1 MKMEKRNKIIDIL
14 VFLVLL
20 SVVSVITFT
29 LFYNQTRGSEALYHS
44 DMKAYIL
51 EMQGLDS
58 GYSFPY
64 PVFFKISAFFHLF
77 VNPQLAVALATLLLN
92 SGSMVIVKLALNY
105 HVLEQLEEGF
115 PKCRWLAGV
124 IVSFVSIALFFVS
137 MLYPPKGIY
146 LPGIPYNY
154 LGVFTANPFHNA
166 TYMAARPFTI
176 LAFLWFAKLLDCYE
190 QGYSGKWRLP
200 KCGVSAALSVDGI
213 AMVPGKSAEGVVP
226 TAVTKQGVAM
236 CDYVLFALFLLLAT
250 MTKPSFT
257 IVMVG
262 AAGLIMVWRMIRS
275 KFNNFWPTIQL
286 GLCFIPTFIDLLYQ
300 YKGVFVPTEGEE
312 GGIGFTFGKIW
323 GLYTDNL
330 PLAICL
336 GVGFPLAV
344 LVLNWKQLKTNT
356 LFRFAWQIY
365 LMGFAMAFFLYEK
378 GFRWADFNFSWGYM
392 CGIFFA
398 FLGSMMVL
406 LPATGQKKKPLW
418 LALQW
423 GPFLWHLACGINYFI
438 GIAQGQMY
446 Y

>member
-1 MKMEKRNKIIDIL
+1 MKIENKIDKKNKVIDTL
-14 VFLVLL
+14 AFLVLL
-20 SVVSVITFT
+20 AGVSVITFT

-92 SGSMVIVKLALNY
+92 SGAMVIVKLALNY
-105 HVLEQLEEGF
+105 HVLEKMEEGF
-115 PKCRWLAGV
+115 SKRKWLAGV
-124 IVSFVSIALFFVS
+124 IVSFVSVSLFFVS
-137 MLYPPKGIY
+137 MLFPPEGIY
-146 LPGIPYNY
+146 LPGIKHNY

-176 LAFLWFAKLLDCYE
+176 LAYLWFAKLLDNYE
-190 QGYSGKWRLP
+190 MGYSGKWRTERHGRNGNVALRQQADG
-200 KCGVSAALSVDGI
+200 GVMDI
-213 AMVPGKSAEGVVP
+213 GVQQGP
-226 TAVTKQGVAM
+226 AV

-262 AAGLIMVWRMIRS
+262 AAGLIMVWRMVRS
-275 KFNNFWPTIQL
+275 KFKNFWPTIQL

-300 YKGVFVPTEGEE
+300 FKGVFVPTEGEE

-398 FLGSMMVL
+398 FLGAMMVL

-423 GPFLWHLACGINYFI
+423 GPFLWHLACGIYYFI

>member
-1 MKMEKRNKIIDIL
+1 
-14 VFLVLL
+14 
-20 SVVSVITFT
+20 
-29 LFYNQTRGSEALYHS
+29 
-44 DMKAYIL
+44 
-51 EMQGLDS
+51 
-58 GYSFPY
+58 
-64 PVFFKISAFFHLF
+64 
-77 VNPQLAVALATLLLN
+77 
-92 SGSMVIVKLALNY
+92 
-105 HVLEQLEEGF
+105 
-115 PKCRWLAGV
+115 
-124 IVSFVSIALFFVS
+124 
-137 MLYPPKGIY
+137 
-146 LPGIPYNY
+146 
-154 LGVFTANPFHNA
+154 
-166 TYMAARPFTI
+166 
-176 LAFLWFAKLLDCYE
+176 
-190 QGYSGKWRLP
+190 
-200 KCGVSAALSVDGI
+200 
-213 AMVPGKSAEGVVP
+213 
-226 TAVTKQGVAM
+226 
-236 CDYVLFALFLLLAT
+236 

-275 KFNNFWPTIQL
+275 KFKNFWPTIQL

-300 YKGVFVPTEGEE
+300 FKGVFVPTEGEE

-398 FLGSMMVL
+398 FLGSVMVL
-406 LPATGQKKKPLW
+406 LPATGQKKKTLW

-423 GPFLWHLACGINYFI
+423 GPFLWHLACGIYYFI

>member
-1 MKMEKRNKIIDIL
+1 MSEAKKNKIIDIL
-14 VFLVLL
+14 VFLILL
-20 SVVSVITFT
+20 TGVSVITFT
-29 LFYNQTRGSEALYHS
+29 LFYNQTRGSESLYHS

-92 SGSMVIVKLALNY
+92 SGAMVIVKLALNH
-105 HVLEQLEEGF
+105 HVLARMEEGF
-115 PKCRWLAGV
+115 EKRKWLAGV
-124 IVSFVSIALFFVS
+124 IVSFVSVALFFVS
-137 MLYPPKGIY
+137 MLFPPKGIY
-146 LPGIPYNY
+146 LPGIEHNY

-176 LAFLWFAKLLDCYE
+176 LAYLWFAKLLDVYE
-190 QGYSGKWRLP
+190 QGYSGKWRLS
-200 KCGVSAALSVDGI
+200 KCSTAAGNLTSDE
-213 AMVPGKSAEGVVP
+213 AA
-226 TAVTKQGVAM
+226 TNARQGVAM

-262 AAGLIMVWRMIRS
+262 AAGLIMVWRMVRS
-275 KFNNFWPTIQL
+275 KFQNFWSTIQL

-300 YKGVFVPTEGEE
+300 FKGVFVPTEGEE

-423 GPFLWHLACGINYFI
+423 GPFLWHLACGIYYFI

>member
-1 MKMEKRNKIIDIL
+1 MKMEKKNKIIDLL

-92 SGSMVIVKLALNY
+92 SGAMVIVKLALNY
-105 HVLEQLEEGF
+105 HVLEKLEEGF
-115 PKCRWLAGV
+115 PKRKWLAGV

-137 MLYPPKGIY
+137 MLFPPEGIY
-146 LPGIPYNY
+146 LPGIKFEY

-176 LAFLWFAKLLDCYE
+176 LAYLWFAKLLDCYE
-190 QGYSGKWRLP
+190 QGYNGNK
-200 KCGVSAALSVDGI
+200 K
-213 AMVPGKSAEGVVP
+213 
-226 TAVTKQGVAM
+226 
-236 CDYVLFALFLLLAT
+236 DYVLFALFLLLAT

-275 KFNNFWPTIQL
+275 KFKNFWPTIQL

-300 YKGVFVPTEGEE
+300 FKGVFVPTEGEE

-344 LVLNWKQLKTNT
+344 LVLNWKQLKSNT

-423 GPFLWHLACGINYFI
+423 GPFLWHLACGIYYFI